1 MSNERSAAKELLQN
15 IWQVQGD
22 TIPVSDEDCS
32 PTKAC
37 KNVQDMNFDGFADEG
52 MDLRSAWRERL
63 ARESVRLRVD
73 GIEQCLL
80 TGQHAAERHME
91 RTAGHAGIARISLAL
106 ALFRDG
112 MRTYWIGYRQNFS
125 SGTLTTNGAYV
136 VWGFNNNQQSM
147 MLDLQTPG
155 TSARH

>member
-22 TIPVSDEDCS
+22 ALPVTDEDCS

-63 ARESVRLRVD
+63 ARE
-73 GIEQCLL
+73 GK
-80 TGQHAAERHME
+80 
-91 RTAGHAGIARISLAL
+91 LAS
-106 ALFRDG
+106 G
-112 MRTYWIGYRQNFS
+112 
-125 SGTLTTNGAYV
+125 SGTIRDLVLGTND
-136 VWGFNNNQQSM
+136 NK
-147 MLDLQTPG
+147 
-155 TSARH
+155 